1 MPQITN
7 ERRETDSAAL
17 SIADS
22 AKAHAA
28 HVHDPVPDGGPLPQ
42 TEALGGS
49 RLNLARLDRALTIQQ
64 ANEEFFWQ
72 FGGSSAELCGR
83 TFSDLVH
90 PSVQQPL
97 LRQFSGLIEGRRDR
111 FVTDVIAMGPD
122 DATFTVP
129 LTALMVRGSLP
140 DESSILVMMPSAR
153 DKRSD
158 SEVVSARNKKLLSSI
173 DARILEGIASG
184 MSTIPLAT
192 RLHLSR
198 QGIEYHVTCLL
209 RKLRVPNR
217 AALVSRSYS
226 MGVLKVGVWP
236 PKVVPD
242 FIKD

>member
-1 MPQITN
+1 MPQVTN
-7 ERRETDSAAL
+7 SRRETITLTSTLAA
-17 SIADS
+17 SG
-22 AKAHAA
+22 KGAA
-28 HVHDPVPDGGPLPQ
+28 RDLPEGGRSPQ
-42 TEALGGS
+42 TAPLDEG
-49 RLNLARLDRALTIQQ
+49 RLNMARLDRSLTIQQ
-64 ANEEFFWQ
+64 ASEGFFWQ
-72 FGGSSAELCGR
+72 FGGSSADLCGR

-97 LRQFSGLIEGRRDR
+97 MRQFTGLIEGRRDR
-111 FVTDVIAMGPD
+111 FATDVIAVGRD
-122 DATFTVP
+122 DATFTAP
-129 LTALMVRGSLP
+129 LTALMVRGGLP
-140 DESSILVMMPSAR
+140 DESSILVMMPSAQN
-153 DKRSD
+153 DPAD
-158 SEVVSARNKKLLSSI
+158 SEVVGGRGKKLLSQI

-184 MSTIPLAT
+184 LSTIPLAS

-217 AALVSRSYS
+217 AALVSRAYS